1 MKHFSAF
8 LGVYLL
14 AAAVL
19 GQGANPAV
27 SKINARTVYH
37 QDGTRTESVKNPET
51 REFSESVYD
60 ARGVVI
66 SRRLYLLNERGQV
79 VQGNIYDGAG
89 NLVARSQSFFDEFG
103 RPKED
108 RLVNLQG
115 EVFQQTIHEYGADGK
130 AKKPKVVNFNVNTPN
145 MKPAV
150 IDFTGAPPPTGGM
163 GVPPSGVQP
172 SSPVPSPTDDKSK
185 KSFLRRL
192 FDKKEKK

>member
-1 MKHFSAF
+1 MNHLSAF
-8 LGVYLL
+8 LGVFLL
-14 AAAVL
+14 ATAAW
-19 GQGANPAV
+19 GQGANPTA
-27 SKINARTVYH
+27 SMISARTVYH
-37 QDGTRTESVKNPET
+37 ADGTRTESVKNPET
-51 REFSESVYD
+51 KELSETVYD
-60 ARGVVI
+60 TRGIVI

-79 VQGNIYDGAG
+79 AQGNIYDGAG

-130 AKKPKVVNFNVNTPN
+130 ARKPKVVNFNVKSPT

-150 IDFTGAPPPTGGM
+150 IDFTGTAPPPAGPSAAPAGS
-163 GVPPSGVQP
+163 PPAATTP
-172 SSPVPSPTDDKSK
+172 PAEEKPK
-185 KSFLRRL
+185 KSFFKRL